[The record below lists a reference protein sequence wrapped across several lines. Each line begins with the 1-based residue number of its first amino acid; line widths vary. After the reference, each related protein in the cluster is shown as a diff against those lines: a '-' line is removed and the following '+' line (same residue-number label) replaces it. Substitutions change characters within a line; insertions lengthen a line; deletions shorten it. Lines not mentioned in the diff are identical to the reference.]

1 MKKTNLQEM
10 LVEKNVTY
18 IFNLSGQIVLIENV
32 PARINEETEEE
43 FFSPST
49 VEQLQK
55 TILDTETPDHFVQ
68 VKFATFGRKQFDK
81 LTDHLALL

>member
-43 FFSPST
+43 FF
-49 VEQLQK
+49 
-55 TILDTETPDHFVQ
+55 
-68 VKFATFGRKQFDK
+68 
-81 LTDHLALL
+81 